1 VASDIDAPEPTRY
14 GEVPWLEPYPD
25 VLLEGLIDEAPGPG
39 ARYEAREA
47 ISLAFVTAL
56 QLLPPRQRA
65 VLILRDVLGF
75 RAAEVAHMLEN
86 TEEAITSALKRART
100 TLRREL
106 AERGVHDATP
116 GPNSPAEQTIVERL
130 ARAYEAGDL
139 DAIVRL
145 LTDDV
150 RLTMPPL
157 PLEYHGREVAV
168 RFLQTVSLRPGR
180 SFRLVPTRA
189 NGQPAFGF
197 YVRSPQGEVGR
208 ATGLL
213 VLTLSGQR
221 ISALTRFDN
230 SVLPYFGL
238 PRMLPP

>member
-1 VASDIDAPEPTRY
+1 
-14 GEVPWLEPYPD
+14 
-25 VLLEGLIDEAPGPG
+25 
-39 ARYEAREA
+39 
-47 ISLAFVTAL
+47 
-56 QLLPPRQRA
+56 
-65 VLILRDVLGF
+65 
-75 RAAEVAHMLEN
+75 
-86 TEEAITSALKRART
+86 
-100 TLRREL
+100 LRREL
-106 AERGVHDATP
+106 AERGVHDAP
-116 GPNSPAEQTIVERL
+116 PARNSPGEQAIVERF

-145 LTDDV
+145 LTDDI

-157 PLEYHGREVAV
+157 PLEYQGREVAV
-168 RFLQTVSLRPGR
+168 GFLQAVSLRPGR

-197 YVRSPQGEVGR
+197 YVRGPHGEVGR

-221 ISALTRFDN
+221 IAALTLFDN
-230 SVLPYFGL
+230 SVLSSFGL